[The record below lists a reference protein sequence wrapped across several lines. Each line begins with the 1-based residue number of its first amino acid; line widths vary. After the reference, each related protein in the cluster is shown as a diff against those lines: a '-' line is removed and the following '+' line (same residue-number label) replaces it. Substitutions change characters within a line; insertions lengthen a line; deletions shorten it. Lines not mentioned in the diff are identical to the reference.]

1 MESLLKRSLIHLPQC
16 LFSTIIML
24 PLLDKYTVWQV
35 IKALEQD
42 LTHLSNYN
50 PSSLVT
56 VALKNWEKEKKKKR
70 EETSKNLI
78 LLPLFNLHLKVQARE
93 TLPFYYFC
101 FQGFLF
107 ACWCSVFFFLFFFF
121 LKHKL
126 SQFNLNHYQKRW
138 FSATCEAI

>member
-1 MESLLKRSLIHLPQC
+1 MASHQGLRTGLDPFEQLQSLFPGDCSIKKLGKR
-16 LFSTIIML
+16 
-24 PLLDKYTVWQV
+24 
-35 IKALEQD
+35 
-42 LTHLSNYN
+42 
-50 PSSLVT
+50 
-56 VALKNWEKEKKKKR
+56 KEKKR